1 MPRYRTLIEYNGTN
15 YYGWQRQTEHASIQG
30 AIEASIKGLVGV
42 ETHLQGCGRTDAG
55 VHALGQVAH
64 FDCEKTYP
72 EFVVREALNARL
84 VDARDTISILDVK
97 QVDSSFHARHS
108 AVKRHYLY
116 KIVNRRSPLALDL
129 NQAWQVRKP
138 LNVEAMTE
146 AAQHL
151 IGYHDFSTFRSSEC
165 QADNPVRTV
174 ETLNVTEHGGK
185 IEITTSARSF
195 LHHQVRSFVGSLV
208 QVGLGKW
215 TPQDLKSALE
225 SRDRT
230 RCGPQAPAC
239 GLYFV
244 KAEFKTRV

>member
-1 MPRYRTLIEYNGTN
+1 MPRYRILIEYNGTN
-15 YYGWQRQTEHASIQG
+15 YYGWQRQSEHASIQG
-30 AIEASIKGLVGV
+30 AIEASIKGLVGI

-84 VDARDTISILDVK
+84 VDARDAVSILEVQ

-108 AVKRHYLY
+108 AIKRHYLY
-116 KIVNRRSPLALDL
+116 KIVNRRSPLSLDL
-129 NQAWQVRKP
+129 NQSWQVRKP
-138 LNVEAMTE
+138 LNVEAMRE

-151 IGYHDFSTFRSSEC
+151 IGLHDFSTFRASEC
-165 QADNPVRTV
+165 QAKSPIRSVD
-174 ETLNVTEHGGK
+174 TLNITSLGDK

-215 TPQDLKSALE
+215 TPDDLKAALE
-225 SRDRT
+225 SKDRT

-244 KAEFKTRV
+244 KAEFKN